1 MTQSSAPAS
10 AGSASQA
17 TAGPASSPER
27 KGRDHRVDALR
38 GVALAMMF
46 VDHIP
51 DNLLNRITLRNLGFC
66 DAAEIFVLL
75 AGFASMLAYGRA
87 FARES
92 VRSAMNKL
100 LRRCGKLYVYQVGML
115 LVSIGVITQ
124 WRSIH
129 WVPVDFLEPELAH
142 GWTSLWRAM
151 TLMALPGNL
160 NILPLYIVLLLLFP
174 VIYWVQQRSAWLAL
188 ALSGAAWLLVN
199 LDPAL
204 NLPNWLDP
212 DGWYFNPFAW
222 QFLFT
227 LGALSAT
234 VTQARG
240 GDLPRYRLLV
250 AFCWGYLAF
259 SAVQA
264 FPWAQWHLPN
274 LAPFDIDPP
283 LKTPLSPLRLID
295 VLSIFYLVQSSPLM
309 SRFAAGRSG
318 QVLAVLGRHS
328 LEVFSAGTLLDL
340 LAKLLFA
347 TFGSHW
353 ALQIGINVVGLG
365 TLYLLAR
372 ELDRRKTLQ
381 KQAQRRRAERQQA
394 DARGGTSNHDPVA
407 AS

>member
-1 MTQSSAPAS
+1 MTQPTQ
-10 AGSASQA
+10 AG
-17 TAGPASSPER
+17 TA
-27 KGRDHRVDALR
+27 RDHRVDALR

-51 DNLLNRITLRNLGFC
+51 DNLLNRLTLRNLGFC

-87 FARES
+87 FERASIRIAIGR
-92 VRSAMNKL
+92 V
-100 LRRCGKLYVYQVGML
+100 LRRCGKLYLYQVGML

-124 WRSIH
+124 WRRYH
-129 WVPVDFLEPELAH
+129 AVPVDFLEPELAH
-142 GWTSLWRAM
+142 GFESLWRAM
-151 TLMALPGNL
+151 LLQALPGNL

-174 VIYWVQQRSAWLAL
+174 LIYLASRVSVRFAL
-188 ALSGAAWLLVN
+188 GLSGALWLLVN
-199 LDPAL
+199 FEPQL
-204 NLPNWLDP
+204 NMPNWLDP

-227 LGALSAT
+227 LGAMAAIL
-234 VTQARG
+234 TQARG
-240 GDLPRYRLLV
+240 GDLPRRRWLV
-250 AFCWGYLAF
+250 VACWGYLAF

-264 FPWAQWHLPN
+264 FPWSVWGLPN
-274 LAPFDIDPP
+274 LSPLDIDPP

-295 VLSIFYLVQSSPLM
+295 VLAIFYLVQSSP
-309 SRFAAGRSG
+309 RAARGAAARAG

-347 TFGSHW
+347 TLGSGW
-353 ALQIGINVVGLG
+353 LLQVAVNVIGLG
-365 TLYLLAR
+365 TLFLLAR
-372 ELDRRKTLQ
+372 WLDRRK
-381 KQAQRRRAERQQA
+381 AQRKRAARAQA
-394 DARGGTSNHDPVA
+394 SGEAEGASSGHPIA

>member
-1 MTQSSAPAS
+1 MTQSSAPA
-10 AGSASQA
+10 APAA
-17 TAGPASSPER
+17 TPATVTGTPR

-38 GVALAMMF
+38 GVALGMMF

-100 LRRCGKLYVYQVGML
+100 LRRCAKLYVFQVGML
-115 LVSIGVITQ
+115 LISIAVITQ
-124 WRSIH
+124 WRQIH

-151 TLMALPGNL
+151 SLMALPGNL

-174 VIYWVQQRSAWLAL
+174 VIYWVQRRSVWLAF
-188 ALSGAAWLLVN
+188 ALSGGAWLMVN

-227 LGALSAT
+227 LGALAAK
-234 VTQARG
+234 VTEARG
-240 GDLPRYRLLV
+240 GDLPRYRPVV
-250 AFCWGYLAF
+250 AFCWAYLAF
-259 SAVQA
+259 SAVQE
-264 FPWAQWHLPN
+264 FPWALWHLPN
-274 LAPFDIDPP
+274 LAPLDIDPP

-295 VLSIFYLVQSSPLM
+295 VMSIFYLVQSSPLM
-309 SRFAAGRSG
+309 SRFAASRVG

-353 ALQIGINVVGLG
+353 ALQIGINVIGLG
-365 TLYLLAR
+365 TLFLLAR
-372 ELDRRKTLQ
+372 ALDRRKTQQ
-381 KQAQRRRAERQQA
+381 KLARAVEPGAAHR
-394 DARGGTSNHDPVA
+394 DPVA
-407 AS
+407 VS